1 MLAIPA
7 SMVSTFIA
15 MYAFNMSLN
24 LMTLLGLSLVV
35 GILVDD
41 SIVVLE
47 NIYRHLEKG
56 QDGRTASVTGR
67 NEIGF
72 AALSITLVD
81 VVVFVPLALVTG
93 LVGNIMREFALVVV
107 FSTLMSLFVSFTVT
121 PMLASRFAKLEHL
134 TRNSLLGRFGIW
146 FERMFEKITAEY
158 LHILKWSLDNRAKI
172 VMLTIALLLAS
183 FALVP
188 LGFIGSEFIEV
199 ADQGEFAVTIELPS
213 GSTLENTNFVA
224 QQAERMIAQLPEVKK
239 MIVNVGVSSDGFLAQ
254 SSNNIAE
261 LNIAL
266 VPKKERV
273 RSTDEV
279 SNEIKRLISQIPGAK
294 VRANPIGI
302 FGTANQTP
310 IQLVVSGPTYDDA
323 RKAASLVAGVVEKIP
338 GTADVRLSSEEG
350 KPEIRVEIDRQKMAA
365 LGLTVAEVGQT
376 LRVAFN
382 GDDESKYR
390 EGANEYTI
398 RIVYDQLDRSRTSD
412 IGSVTFM
419 NRKGQ
424 LVELKQFAHIYQAT
438 GPTKLQRQD
447 RNPSVTVLA
456 QAVGRPSGSI
466 GEDIKR
472 GLAGLNLSPGVQIA
486 YKGDLQNQ
494 SEGFES
500 LGLAFVAAII
510 FMYMI
515 MVALYDSYIYP
526 FVVMFSVPVAMIGAL
541 LALALTMKSL
551 SIFSILGI
559 IMLVGLVGKNAIL
572 LVDRANQTKSEQKLS
587 TFDALVEA
595 GNTRLRPIMMTTVAM
610 VFGMLPIAISAAAG
624 SEWKSG
630 LAWALIGGLISS
642 LLLTLV
648 LVPVVYSYVDGLRE
662 RIPALFKQLSWTR
675 RMKFKKV
682 VAELQPQP

>member
-1 MLAIPA
+1 
-7 SMVSTFIA
+7 
-15 MYAFNMSLN
+15 
-24 LMTLLGLSLVV
+24 
-35 GILVDD
+35 
-41 SIVVLE
+41 
-47 NIYRHLEKG
+47 
-56 QDGRTASVTGR
+56 
-67 NEIGF
+67 
-72 AALSITLVD
+72 
-81 VVVFVPLALVTG
+81 
-93 LVGNIMREFALVVV
+93 
-107 FSTLMSLFVSFTVT
+107 
-121 PMLASRFAKLEHL
+121 
-134 TRNSLLGRFGIW
+134 
-146 FERMFEKITAEY
+146 
-158 LHILKWSLDNRAKI
+158 
-172 VMLTIALLLAS
+172 
-183 FALVP
+183 
-188 LGFIGSEFIEV
+188 
-199 ADQGEFAVTIELPS
+199 
-213 GSTLENTNFVA
+213 
-224 QQAERMIAQLPEVKK
+224 

-382 GDDESKYR
+382 GDDESKFR

-424 LVELKQFAHIYQAT
+424 LVELKQFAQVYQAT

-456 QAVGRPSGSI
+456 QAFGRPSGSI
-466 GEDIKR
+466 GEDIKKS
-472 GLAGLNLSPGVQIA
+472 LAGSTLSPGVQIA

-662 RIPALFKQLSWTR
+662 RIPVLFKQLSWTR